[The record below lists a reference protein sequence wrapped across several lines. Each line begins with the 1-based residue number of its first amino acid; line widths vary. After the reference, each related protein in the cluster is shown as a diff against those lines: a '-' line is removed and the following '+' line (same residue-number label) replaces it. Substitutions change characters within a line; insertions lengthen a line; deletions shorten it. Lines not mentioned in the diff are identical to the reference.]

1 MAESEPT
8 SGTPRAVLL
17 ALAASFIAFGVA
29 FLLAPQKL
37 AAYADLSTTSRLGLV
52 ELRAFYGGVQ
62 IGLGVFLAVAAMRRE
77 WQLPGLVCALL
88 SLLGVFGARIYALTA
103 EGWPGAMV
111 LVFLAIELAGVVA
124 AGFGLMK
131 IKQSPGEPGA
141 DEVAALSK
149 AEKTL
154 LMERTQ
160 PLERTVPL
168 DLSKRGKG

>member
-1 MAESEPT
+1 
-8 SGTPRAVLL
+8 
-17 ALAASFIAFGVA
+17 
-29 FLLAPQKL
+29 
-37 AAYADLSTTSRLGLV
+37 
-52 ELRAFYGGVQ
+52 
-62 IGLGVFLAVAAMRRE
+62 
-77 WQLPGLVCALL
+77 
-88 SLLGVFGARIYALTA
+88 
-103 EGWPGAMV
+103 MV